1 MLAFSGNTI
10 AGRQFRPAS
19 ARAAVFVSQPGEL
32 SPEGLPVILIRS
44 RTWRQ
49 PGNLPFAARRAH
61 RRHGPAAGPGDRPTL
76 GGE

>member
-10 AGRQFRPAS
+10 AGRQFRRAS
-19 ARAAVFVSQPGEL
+19 ARAAVFVSQLGEL

-49 PGNLPFAARRAH
+49 PGNLPLAARRAH
-61 RRHGPAAGPGDRPTL
+61 RASRTDGRAGLPADSRR
-76 GGE
+76 